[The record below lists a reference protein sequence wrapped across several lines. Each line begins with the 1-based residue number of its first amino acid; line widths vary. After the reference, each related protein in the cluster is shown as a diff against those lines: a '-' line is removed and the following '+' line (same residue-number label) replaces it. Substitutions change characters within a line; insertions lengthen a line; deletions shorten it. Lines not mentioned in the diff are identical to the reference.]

1 MSRLRRSHE
10 AVMRSILFR
19 LFAVVFL
26 GFGQAIATPDF
37 ANWPDVSGPYFGQKP
52 PGMVAELFAPDLIST
67 DQSEIG
73 SVFSPDLDE
82 FYFTTWTR
90 ETGTK
95 IMVTRQ
101 VDGDWT
107 APEVASFSNHPSDVD
122 VAISVDGMRIYF
134 GTRRPRPGEVE
145 DRRDGFDIWHAIR
158 TEAGWG
164 KEEFL
169 GPVVNSGKSQV
180 YPTVIRNGTLYFQA
194 VRGEGYGK
202 ADIYRSRLV
211 DGAYQIP
218 ENLGPIVNSE
228 HNALRPGR
236 KSDSYR
242 SASLVGRS

>member
-1 MSRLRRSHE
+1 
-10 AVMRSILFR
+10 MRSILFR

-67 DQSEIG
+67 DQSKIG

-134 GTRRPRPGEVE
+134 GTRRPRPG
-145 DRRDGFDIWHAIR
+145 DA
-158 TEAGWG
+158 
-164 KEEFL
+164 
-169 GPVVNSGKSQV
+169 
-180 YPTVIRNGTLYFQA
+180 
-194 VRGEGYGK
+194 
-202 ADIYRSRLV
+202 
-211 DGAYQIP
+211 
-218 ENLGPIVNSE
+218 
-228 HNALRPGR
+228 
-236 KSDSYR
+236 
-242 SASLVGRS
+242 